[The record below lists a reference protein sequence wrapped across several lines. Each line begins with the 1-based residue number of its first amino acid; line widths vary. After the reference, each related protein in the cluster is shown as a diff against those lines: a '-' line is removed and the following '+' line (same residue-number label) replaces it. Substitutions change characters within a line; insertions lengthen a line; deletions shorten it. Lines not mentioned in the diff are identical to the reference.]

1 MREREKSK
9 KKTGIITGIGI
20 GTLLAMAIIICYD
33 YINHSIHESNNYL
46 SQTEYSYAEDSHSRP
61 SSEGQHVVTDSAI
74 KNPLDNPSE
83 SSYSVEYTRCDP
95 SLLNCGV
102 PTKLEPGEAYIVDNA
117 SCDGDGHIIPSDNEQ
132 DYVAYVYVSSD
143 TARCFEQ

>member
-20 GTLLAMAIIICYD
+20 GTLLAMVIIICYD
-33 YINHSIHESNNYL
+33 YINHSIHDSNNYL
-46 SQTEYSYAEDSHSRP
+46 SQTEYSYAEDSQSRP

-83 SSYSVEYTRCDP
+83 TTYSVGYTRCDQ
-95 SLLNCGV
+95 SSINCGV
-102 PTKLEPGEAYIVDNA
+102 PVKLKPGEAYLVA
-117 SCDGDGHIIPSDNEQ
+117 GATCDGDGYVIPSDNIQ
-132 DYVAYVYVSSD
+132 DYAAYVYASND
-143 TARCFEQ
+143 AARCFAQ